1 MKSISNKQLQANR
14 RNAAKSTGP
23 RTSAAKA
30 KVAKNA
36 IKHGLRSRHIVINGE
51 NQAEFDDFRA
61 DLLGG
66 FNPVGPLE
74 QHFADRVIASI
85 WRLNRIGRIEVELI
99 NNLSVADGSPSAGQF
114 PFTVRITKTYEGS
127 PNRYV
132 DEPIFEDPVSE
143 PDKDKLQK
151 RTLGESVKA
160 DLAGDN
166 ILSRFYRYEAHID
179 RVMYKALHELQR
191 LQAKRL
197 GQSVSAPVSIDV
209 SLNPDG

>member
-1 MKSISNKQLQANR
+1 MKISKKQLAANR

-23 RTSAAKA
+23 KASAAKA

-36 IKHGLRSRHIVINGE
+36 IKHGLRSHHIVIDGE
-51 NQAEFDDFRA
+51 SQAEFDDFRD
-61 DLLGG
+61 DLLSG

-74 QHFADRVIASI
+74 QHLADRVIASI
-85 WRLNRIGRIEVELI
+85 WRLNRIGKIEVELI
-99 NNLSVADGSPSAGQF
+99 NNLSVADSGPSADTL

-132 DEPIFEDPVSE
+132 DEPIYEEPVSE

-151 RTLGESVKA
+151 RTLGEVIRS

-179 RVMYKALHELQR
+179 RVMYRALHELQR
-191 LQAKRL
+191 LQAKHL

-209 SLNPDG
+209 SLNTDG